1 MNAQDLRPLCCT
13 IVHSEPLNCRHDC
26 DLVMINIL
34 GLGARLPKQK
44 VNKHNTKCLL
54 CTLILH
60 ASLTNN
66 FGDLTLFFYCFTG
79 TPKCKAHI
87 VLKTCSSWD
96 RNDLIYTKNNIKLTK
111 KPMKQNLWLALI
123 EMKHHKWKQRKFF
136 FNSPIINWI
145 FKHESTKPIPYSL
158 THTPFLQN
166 TCSLEIPVQHY

>member
-1 MNAQDLRPLCCT
+1 MTVIWWWSTFWDWVRDYQNRKW
-13 IVHSEPLNCRHDC
+13 
-26 DLVMINIL
+26 INI
-34 GLGARLPKQK
+34 
-44 VNKHNTKCLL
+44 
-54 CTLILH
+54 TLSACYALSYYTLRSH
-60 ASLTNN
+60 
-66 FGDLTLFFYCFTG
+66 LTLFFYCFTG

-87 VLKTCSSWD
+87 DLKTFSSWD

-136 FNSPIINWI
+136 FNSPMINWI